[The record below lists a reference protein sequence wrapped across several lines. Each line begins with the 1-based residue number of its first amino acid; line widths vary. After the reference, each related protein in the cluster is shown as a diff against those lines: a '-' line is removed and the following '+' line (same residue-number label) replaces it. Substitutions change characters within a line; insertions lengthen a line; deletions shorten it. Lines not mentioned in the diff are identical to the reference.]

1 MKRYDLF
8 IIILL
13 INLFVYDFYYLGL
26 LIASSYISANLVE
39 ILKNKIKEYKEI
51 KKER

>member
-13 INLFVYDFYYLGL
+13 INLFIYDFYYLGL
-26 LIASSYISANLVE
+26 LIASSYVTTNLIK
-39 ILKNKIKEYKEI
+39 ILENKIKEYKNL
-51 KKER
+51 ER